1 MRCLG
6 GRSLL
11 LGISIATSLL
21 TFTSEVWGQCGVERW
36 SVKTGTD
43 SAAASIDLNS
53 VSPTT
58 IGSLVALNAP
68 QPIPPTSRVS
78 PTETTVWT
86 LNATLVEVKVEND
99 SDYHLVLSD
108 AAGNTMIGEIP
119 SPNCVDASS
128 PFAAAIA
135 QVRSEFDAKFNV
147 GSSFQSINMP
157 IQVAGVGMFDF
168 LHGQTGVAPNGI
180 ELHPILKI
188 DFGGL
193 SISASPSALS
203 MAPGG
208 TADVSV
214 TLSASSA
221 INAPV
226 SFSVAGAPSGVT
238 AAFNPSSLTAPGNST
253 MTLSVGQDVPP
264 GSYTLTITGTGG
276 ASTSNSTVVLAVNA
290 GSSSDF
296 SVSASPAAL
305 AVIPGTPVTTTIASA
320 LMGPFASDISLSAS
334 GLPAGL
340 TASFNPATIP
350 SPGNGSSLLTIAAN
364 STVVG
369 GNVNLHVAASGA
381 GTTHETNV
389 TVNVCTAPQQAPTI
403 SRLLSVLPVAA
414 AAMPVR
420 DDDDGRI
427 QAVPSEE
434 ALAEARQH
442 GGEPICTPQQ
452 SDVFLGNGWT
462 KAANRARQLALA
474 HVTAAVRA
482 PAICGTATAPSPP
495 VVHEELA
502 PLQGDLSDLQIQIR
516 LQKMVGGH
524 QLEVPTPNSI
534 YVVLLAP
541 EIHSKIGEREAG
553 RSYLG
558 YHNHF
563 HAREGE
569 IRYVVVPFDT
579 DRHRQRRTVARAILN
594 LLINPDGPVG

>member
-1 MRCLG
+1 MRYRG

-11 LGISIATSLL
+11 LVVAISLW

-43 SAAASIDLNS
+43 SSATSIDLNS

-58 IGSLVALNAP
+58 ISGLVALNAP

-86 LNATLVEVKVEND
+86 LTATLVEFKMEND
-99 SDYHLVLSD
+99 SDYHLVLTD
-108 AAGNTMIGEIP
+108 EAGSTMIAEIP
-119 SPNCVDASS
+119 SPNCVDVSS

-135 QVRSEFDAKFNV
+135 QVRSQFDAKFTV
-147 GSSFQSINMP
+147 GSSFQTVNIP

-203 MAPGG
+203 MVPGG
-208 TADVSV
+208 TANVSV
-214 TLSASSA
+214 AISASSTL
-221 INAPV
+221 NGTV
-226 SFSVAGAPSGVT
+226 SFSVAGTPSGVT
-238 AAFNPSSLTAPGNST
+238 AAFNPSSVNAPGNST
-253 MTLSVGQDVPP
+253 MTVSVGQNVIP
-264 GSYTLTITGTGG
+264 GNYSLTITGSGG
-276 ASTSNSTVVLAVNA
+276 GSTSSSMVALVVNP

-296 SVSASPAAL
+296 SLSASPAAL
-305 AVIPGTPVTTTIASA
+305 AIVPGTPVTTTIASA
-320 LMGPFASDISLSAS
+320 STGSFASDISLSAS
-334 GLPAGL
+334 GLPTGL

-350 SPGNGSSLLTIAAN
+350 SPGNGSSLLTIAAD

-369 GNVNLHVAASGA
+369 GNVNLQVAASGA
-381 GTTHETNV
+381 GTTHETGV
-389 TVNVCTAPQQAPTI
+389 ALNVCTAPQQAHI
-403 SRLLSVLPVAA
+403 VNRLRSAA
-414 AAMPVR
+414 ALATPVR

-427 QAVPSEE
+427 QTVPSKE
-434 ALAEARQH
+434 ALVEARQH
-442 GGEPICTPQQ
+442 GGDPICRPRQ
-452 SDVFLGNGWT
+452 SDVFLGSGWT
-462 KAANRARQLALA
+462 EAANRERQVALA

-482 PAICGTATAPSPP
+482 PAICGTAVAPTAP
-495 VVHEELA
+495 VVHEELDH
-502 PLQGDLSDLQIQIR
+502 LEGDLSDLQIQTR
-516 LQKMVGGH
+516 LQKMLGSH
-524 QLEVPTPNSI
+524 KLERPTLNSI

-541 EIHSKIGEREAG
+541 EIHSKIGEREAE

-569 IRYVVVPFDT
+569 IRYVVVPFDS
-579 DRHRQRRTVARAILN
+579 DRQRQRRTIARAILN
-594 LLINPDGPVG
+594 LLINPAGPVG